1 MLLSQ
6 FVSIGPF
13 KIILAKNCKVPSFLC
28 ISDAIRNVNSKMCI
42 TEGAPDPTFVGAE
55 NMPEASHS
63 SKVMEKIAKDLSVD
77 LHAGYQ
83 FIK

>member
-1 MLLSQ
+1 
-6 FVSIGPF
+6 
-13 KIILAKNCKVPSFLC
+13 
-28 ISDAIRNVNSKMCI
+28 MCI